1 MARFPTREAEVASLA
16 GTMIYGLTEFAGD
29 FPACPVTVE
38 TLQEALNR
46 FTTAKESAAT
56 AQGAAAAA
64 FSEKEDAMQGLTEY
78 MKDVL
83 RYAETA
89 ARHDESKLKN
99 IGWSAKKEPGTLQIP
114 GAPRTLEVKREGR
127 GWVYLDWK
135 TPADGGSVSAYRV
148 LRRPLGDEDWKEV
161 GLCFESMTVLTDQP
175 LGIQL
180 EYQVIAANKA
190 GESLPSNLITV
201 SL

>member
-38 TLQEALNR
+38 TLQEALDR
-46 FTTAKESAAT
+46 FTKAKESAAT

-114 GAPRTLEVKREGR
+114 GAPRTLEVKRGYVRYYRDLAEAQQSPLAG
-127 GWVYLDWK
+127 G
-135 TPADGGSVSAYRV
+135 TPYTVRPEAAKNGSDLVLASEDAGVLSQVLASPENFLNHCRV
-148 LRRPLGDEDWKEV
+148 V
-161 GLCFESMTVLTDQP
+161 VVF
-175 LGIQL
+175 
-180 EYQVIAANKA
+180 
-190 GESLPSNLITV
+190 
-201 SL
+201 